1 MPFVLRDVR
10 RCTAPIVLSVG
21 CALTLLASPS
31 RAVAQRVSDAST
43 DSARIHAVVVQLFDA
58 MRARDTATIRALF
71 VPNASMQSLRD
82 TAVVFDRV
90 DGWVTSIGRAPQ
102 GVLLDE
108 RLGAP
113 TIQIDG
119 PLATVWVPY
128 WFFVGPRFSHCGV
141 DAFQLVQG
149 AGRWRIFSIVDTRRT
164 TGCGEPPGR

>member
-1 MPFVLRDVR
+1 MRPGRMTLAWRLAF
-10 RCTAPIVLSVG
+10 AIV
-21 CALTLLASPS
+21 ALWVVPRPMLAQG
-31 RAVAQRVSDAST
+31 AVVAT
-43 DSARIHAVVVQLFDA
+43 DSAQIHGVVVQLFDA

-90 DGWVTSIGRAPQ
+90 DGWVTSIARAPQ

-119 PLATVWVPY
+119 PLATVWVDY

-141 DAFQLVQG
+141 DAFQLVKG

-164 TGCGEPPGR
+164 AGCGASPER